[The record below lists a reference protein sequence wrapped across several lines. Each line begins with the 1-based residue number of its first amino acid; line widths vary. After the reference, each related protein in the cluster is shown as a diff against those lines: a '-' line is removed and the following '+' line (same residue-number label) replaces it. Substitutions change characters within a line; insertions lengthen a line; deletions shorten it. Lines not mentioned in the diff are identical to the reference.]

1 MVKSVILHLP
11 LLLLY
16 ILILV
21 QRGGAVLTKV
31 TLHLTNSWFVM
42 LNLFGLIP
50 QGGASVG
57 DVRDGNAADRV
68 VGHSAHEQ
76 QLVTAPGQKMQVL
89 Y

>member
-1 MVKSVILHLP
+1 M
-11 LLLLY
+11 
-16 ILILV
+16 
-21 QRGGAVLTKV
+21 GAVLTKV
-31 TLHLTNSWFVM
+31 TLHLTKSWFVM

-76 QLVTAPGQKMQVL
+76 QLVTAPGQKDSLLSSKVPSKKRQQ
-89 Y
+89 